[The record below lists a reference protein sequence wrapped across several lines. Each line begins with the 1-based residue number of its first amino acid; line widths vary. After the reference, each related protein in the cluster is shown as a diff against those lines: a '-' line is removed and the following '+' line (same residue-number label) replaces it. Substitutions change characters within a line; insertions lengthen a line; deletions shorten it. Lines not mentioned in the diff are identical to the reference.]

1 MRWAT
6 LIEQYQ
12 GVPLVW
18 GDLQSLRPKA
28 DRRCAP
34 MVTLCIQG
42 GKKDKLRPGDLL
54 GALTGDGGLTFEQV
68 GKINITEFN
77 TYVALDRRIAKQAFS
92 RLSTAPS
99 GQALPHALPG
109 RAGVG

>member
-18 GDLQSLRPKA
+18 GDLQSLRPGRPPA
-28 DRRCAP
+28 ARP
-34 MVTLCIQG
+34 MITLCIQG
-42 GKKDKLRPGDLL
+42 GKNKLRPGDLL

-68 GKINITEFN
+68 GKINVTEFN

-92 RLSTAPS
+92 RLSNSAIK
-99 GQALPHALPG
+99 GKRFRMRYLEEL
-109 RAGVG
+109 